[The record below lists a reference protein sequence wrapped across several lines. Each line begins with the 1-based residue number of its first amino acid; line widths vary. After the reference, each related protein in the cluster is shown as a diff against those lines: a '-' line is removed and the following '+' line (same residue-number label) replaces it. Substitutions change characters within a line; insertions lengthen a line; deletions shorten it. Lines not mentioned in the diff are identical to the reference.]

1 MLVIG
6 GRTNNVSEQ
15 LPLEVFDTE
24 TSDWIGFNSL
34 QRFRCGTWFHENF
47 INIYGGFDLATPNV
61 PTDSIYKI
69 NLMGLFANNQ
79 HLKSKLIALSE
90 KKPLE
95 SSSDDNTRPNSSD
108 SRGPNTPVMKG
119 NSSRPITKEEPGRKE
134 FFPKEEMKPKT

>member
-34 QRFRCGTWFHENF
+34 QRFRCGTWCHENF

-69 NLMGLFANNQ
+69 NLMGLFGNNQ
-79 HLKSKLIALSE
+79 HLKSKLLAISSE
-90 KKPLE
+90 RPPID
-95 SSSDDNTRPNSSD
+95 SSSGDDSTRPNSTD
-108 SRGPNTPVMKG
+108 SRGPNTPVMRG
-119 NSSRPITKEEPGRKE
+119 ASNRPITKD
-134 FFPKEEMKPKT
+134 

>member
-34 QRFRCGTWFHENF
+34 QRFRCGTWFHESF

-61 PTDSIYKI
+61 PTDSIYRI
-69 NLMGLFANNQ
+69 NLMGLFANHQ
-79 HLKSKLIALSE
+79 HLKSKLMLLNE
-90 KKPLE
+90 KMP
-95 SSSDDNTRPNSSD
+95 S
-108 SRGPNTPVMKG
+108 
-119 NSSRPITKEEPGRKE
+119 
-134 FFPKEEMKPKT
+134 